1 MLVKTALRILIHE
14 KEKYA
19 GAVAGV
25 AMAVFL
31 IILQWGFYL
40 GFHRDITVVLDGID
54 ADIWIVPK
62 SQPLF
67 DGWVAIDDLPY
78 GTLSEHPDVET
89 ASRLVWG
96 YAAIRLPN
104 SGGTDTV
111 EVLGVEFDSGIGL
124 RFDVPKQ
131 PMASLLQPA
140 GHILIGEKDRGKL
153 GIGDSLVA
161 GMEINGRKAV
171 AVGFVPKVQLFTTS
185 SFVLTD
191 LDNARSFLRIASS
204 HATYLVCKLR
214 PGADVAR
221 VVIDL
226 RRAVPE
232 HDVLTSKQFHD
243 KASDYWG
250 TRTSIGPLLLISSA
264 LAVSVGFLVVVLAFY
279 LSTVEKIPVFA
290 CMKALGASNGE
301 ILRILIFQSAIVF
314 AIGCA
319 AAGLTLYAAVFI
331 LAHTSISVVVTK
343 TVIMSA
349 VAASGV
355 ASAGSSLLSVRR
367 VLTTDPGEAFRT

>member
-40 GFHRDITVVLDGID
+40 GFHRDITVVLDAIE

-62 SQPLF
+62 SQVLF
-67 DGWVAIDDLPY
+67 DGWTAIDDLPY
-78 GTLSEHPDVET
+78 GTLSEHPDVEKV
-89 ASRLVWG
+89 SRLVWG
-96 YAAIRLPN
+96 WAGVRLPQ
-104 SGGTDTV
+104 SGGTDTI
-111 EVLGVEFDSGIGL
+111 EVLGVEFDSGLGL
-124 RFDVPKQ
+124 RFDLPRQ
-131 PMASLLQPA
+131 PMSSLLQPA

-153 GIGDSLVA
+153 GVQELPVA

-171 AVGFVPKVQLFTTS
+171 PVGFVPRVQLFTTA
-185 SFVLTD
+185 SFALTD
-191 LDNARSFLRIASS
+191 LENARAFLRMPSS
-204 HATYLVCKLR
+204 HATYLVCKYR
-214 PGADVAR
+214 PGADIAR
-221 VVIDL
+221 VVADL

-232 HDVLTSKQFHD
+232 HDVLTSRQFHD
-243 KASDYWG
+243 KASEYWG
-250 TRTSIGPLLLISSA
+250 KRTSIGPLLLISSV

-301 ILRILIFQSAIVF
+301 ILQILVFQSAIVF
-314 AIGCA
+314 TLGCA
-319 AAGLTLYAAVFI
+319 AAGLGLYAAVTI
-331 LAHTSISVVVTK
+331 LAHTSISVVITK
-343 TVIMSA
+343 TVVVAGMGASA
-349 VAASGV
+349 V

>member
-1 MLVKTALRILIHE
+1 MLVKTAIRILVHE

-40 GFHRDITVVLDGID
+40 GFHRDITVVLDAID
-54 ADIWIVPK
+54 ADVWIVPK

-67 DGWVAIDDLPY
+67 DGWVAIDDLAY
-78 GTLSEHPDVET
+78 GTLSEHPDVEK
-89 ASRLVWG
+89 ASRLAWG
-96 YAAIRLPN
+96 YAAVRLPK
-104 SGGTDTV
+104 SGGTDTI

-124 RFDVPKQ
+124 RFDLPRR
-131 PMASLLQPA
+131 PMSSLLQPA
-140 GHILIGEKDRGKL
+140 GHVLIGEKDRGKL
-153 GIGDSLVA
+153 GVNEPEVA

-171 AVGFVPKVQLFTTS
+171 PVGFVPRVQLFTTA
-185 SFVLTD
+185 SFALTD
-191 LDNARSFLRIASS
+191 LDNARAFLRVPSS
-204 HATYLVCKLR
+204 HASYLVCKCR

-221 VVIDL
+221 VVADL
-226 RRAVPE
+226 RRAVPD
-232 HDVLTSKQFHD
+232 HDVLTSEQFHD

-250 TRTSIGPLLLISSA
+250 KRTSIGPLLLISSA

-314 AIGCA
+314 ALGCA
-319 AAGLTLYAAVFI
+319 AACVSLYAAVLI

-343 TVIMSA
+343 TVILAA
-349 VAASGV
+349 VAASAA